1 MSSTAGPAPIGRGAS
16 ALGDAAIAVA
26 PDLVIEPAGPLE
38 RARDLAPLL
47 EDYAA
52 ANEDGVTLAAPVVA
66 ALHDQELFRLLV
78 PAAFGGGEATVHTAF
93 EIFEEV
99 SRADGATGW
108 SLMAG
113 AIYLA
118 VAAGYLPDAGAR
130 AVLADPR
137 AVAAGQV
144 APLGV
149 AHRKRGGAGGGWTVE
164 GRFGFASGGLHAS
177 WFYGGFREHTADGDP
192 VLLANGLPSIV
203 VGLFPAGAVDLLGNW
218 DVIGLVGTG
227 SVDYRVPPQTLDP
240 AFSFPL
246 FEPELRRGHPRLRMG
261 LAGLTCI
268 GHAAFAVGV
277 ARRALDELVAL
288 AASKRRIGRATLID
302 DPVFQYRYAQ
312 AEAQLAAARALATS
326 ALDDLEAAAVAG
338 AVTTEARTM
347 ARLAATYAAETALE
361 VAGAAFRF
369 SGSLGLRN
377 GSAIGRCYRDLS
389 AGEQHVFTDHNSY
402 RDAGRLLLGVGPD
415 HLLR

>member
-1 MSSTAGPAPIGRGAS
+1 MTSTASPAAS
-16 ALGDAAIAVA
+16 ALVDLTVE
-26 PDLVIEPAGPLE
+26 PDPQVDGGPLE
-38 RARDLAPLL
+38 LARELAPLL
-47 EDYAA
+47 EGHAP

-66 ALHDQELFRLLV
+66 ALHDRGLFHLLV
-78 PAAFGGGEATVHTAF
+78 PAAFGGSEVTVQSAF
-93 EIFEEV
+93 QVFEEI

-118 VAAGYLPDAGAR
+118 VAAGYLPDEGAR
-130 AVLADPR
+130 AVFADPR

-144 APLGV
+144 APLGT
-149 AHRKRGGAGGGWTVE
+149 ATSNAGRGWTVE
-164 GRFGFASGGLHAS
+164 GRFGFASGGMHAS
-177 WFYGGFREHTADGDP
+177 WFYGGFREVSADGEP
-192 VLLANGLPSIV
+192 VMLADGLPSIV
-203 VGLFPAGAVDLLGNW
+203 VGVFPHRAIELLGNW

-227 SVDYRVPPQTLDP
+227 SIDYRIPAQTLDP

-268 GHAAFAVGV
+268 GHAAFATGV

-288 AASKRRIGRATLID
+288 ATSKRRIGRATLID

-312 AEAQLAAARALATS
+312 AEAQLAAARALALS
-326 ALDDLEAAAVAG
+326 ALDDLEAAAVAD
-338 AVTTEARTM
+338 AITTETRTM
-347 ARLAATYAAETALE
+347 ARLAATHAAETALD

-369 SGSLGLRN
+369 SGSTGLRN
-377 GSAIGRCYRDLS
+377 GSAIQRCYRDLS
-389 AGEQHVFTDHNSY
+389 AGEQHVFTDFNSY

>member
-1 MSSTAGPAPIGRGAS
+1 MTSTAGPATS
-16 ALGDAAIAVA
+16 AFV
-26 PDLVIEPAGPLE
+26 DLTVETPGPVEL
-38 RARDLAPLL
+38 ARELAPLL
-47 EDYAA
+47 DAHA
-52 ANEDGVTLAAPVVA
+52 VVNEDGVTLAAPVVA
-66 ALHDQELFRLLV
+66 ALHDRGLFHVLV
-78 PAAFGGGEATVHTAF
+78 PEAFGGSEAPVRVAY
-93 EIFEEV
+93 EVFEEV

-118 VAAGYLPDAGAR
+118 VAAGYLPDEGAA
-130 AVLADPR
+130 AVFADPR

-144 APLGV
+144 APLGT
-149 AHRKRGGAGGGWTVE
+149 ATIDAGRGWAVE
-164 GRFGFASGGLHAS
+164 GQFGFASGGMHAS
-177 WFYGGFREHTADGDP
+177 WFYGGFREYTASGEPVLRADG
-192 VLLANGLPSIV
+192 LPRIV
-203 VGLFPAGAVDLLGNW
+203 VGLFPKSAVELLGNW

-227 SVDYRVPPQTLDP
+227 SVDYRIPAQRLDDG
-240 AFSFPL
+240 FSFPL

-268 GHAAFAVGV
+268 GHAAFATGV
-277 ARRALDELVAL
+277 ARRALDELVTL

-302 DPVFQYRYAQ
+302 EAVFQSRYAQ
-312 AEAQLAAARALATS
+312 AETQLAAARALALS

-338 AVTTEARTM
+338 TISTRARTM
-347 ARLAATYAAETALE
+347 ARLAATHAAETALE

-369 SGSLGLRN
+369 SGSTGLRN
-377 GSAIGRCYRDLS
+377 GSALQRCYRDLS
-389 AGEQHVFTDHNSY
+389 AGEQHVFTDFNSY

>member
-1 MSSTAGPAPIGRGAS
+1 MTSTASPATS
-16 ALGDAAIAVA
+16 ALDDLSVEAVS
-26 PDLVIEPAGPLE
+26 PREL
-38 RARDLAPLL
+38 ARWLAPLF
-47 EDYAA
+47 EEHAA

-66 ALHDQELFRLLV
+66 ALHDRGLFHLLV
-78 PAAFGGGEATVHTAF
+78 PAAFGGSEVPVRTAF
-93 EIFEEV
+93 EVFEEV

-118 VAAGYLPDAGAR
+118 VAAGYLPDEGAR
-130 AVLADPR
+130 AIFADPR

-144 APLGV
+144 APLGT
-149 AHRKRGGAGGGWTVE
+149 ATIDDGGGWTVE

-177 WFYGGFREHTADGDP
+177 WFYGGFREHNEHGEP
-192 VLLANGLPSIV
+192 VMLDDGLPSIV
-203 VGLFPAGAVDLLGNW
+203 VGLFPVSAVELLGNW

-227 SVDYRVPPQTLDP
+227 SVDYRIPAQTLEP

-268 GHAAFAVGV
+268 GHAAFATGV
-277 ARRALDELVAL
+277 ARRALDELVVL
-288 AASKRRIGRATLID
+288 ATSKRRIGRSTLID

-312 AEAQLAAARALATS
+312 AEAQLAAARALAVS
-326 ALDDLEAAAVAG
+326 ALTDLEAAAVAG
-338 AVTTEARTM
+338 AVTIRARTT
-347 ARLAATYAAETALE
+347 ARLAATFAAETALE
-361 VAGAAFRF
+361 VVGVAFRF
-369 SGSLGLRN
+369 SGSTGLRN

-389 AGEQHVFTDHNSY
+389 AGEQHVFTDCNSY

>member
-1 MSSTAGPAPIGRGAS
+1 MTSTASEAPSVLA
-16 ALGDAAIAVA
+16 A
-26 PDLVIEPAGPLE
+26 PDLTIEPAGPAELT
-38 RARDLAPLL
+38 RDVAPLL
-47 EDYAA
+47 EEYAA
-52 ANEDGVTLAAPVVA
+52 ANEAGVTLAAPVVA
-66 ALHDQELFRLLV
+66 ALHDRGLFHLLV
-78 PAAFGGGEATVHTAF
+78 PAAFGGSDVAVRTAY
-93 EIFEEV
+93 EVFEEV

-118 VAAGYLPDAGAR
+118 VAAGYLPDDGAR
-130 AVLADPR
+130 AVFADPR

-144 APLGV
+144 APLGT
-149 AHRKRGGAGGGWTVE
+149 AQRSAGGAGLGWTVE

-177 WFYGGFREHTADGDP
+177 WFYGGFREHTASGEA
-192 VLLANGLPSIV
+192 VLLDNGLPSVV
-203 VGLFPAGAVDLLGNW
+203 VGLFPIGAVELLANW

-227 SVDYRVPPQTLDP
+227 SVDYRVPAQALDP

-268 GHAAFAVGV
+268 GHAAFATGV
-277 ARRALDELVAL
+277 ARRALDELVVL
-288 AASKRRIGRATLID
+288 AASKRRIGRPTLID
-302 DPVFQYRYAQ
+302 DPVFQYRYGE
-312 AEAQLAAARALATS
+312 AEAQLAAARALALT
-326 ALDDLEAAAVAG
+326 ALDDLEAEAVAG
-338 AVTTEARTM
+338 AVSTKARTM
-347 ARLAATYAAETALE
+347 ARLAATHAAETALE

-369 SGSLGLRN
+369 SGSAGLRN
-377 GSAIGRCYRDLS
+377 GSAIQRCYRDLS

-415 HLLR
+415 HLLH

>member
-1 MSSTAGPAPIGRGAS
+1 MTSTASPAAS
-16 ALGDAAIAVA
+16 ALV
-26 PDLVIEPAGPLE
+26 DLSVEADPRVDGPLE
-38 RARDLAPLL
+38 TARELAPLL
-47 EDYAA
+47 EEQAV
-52 ANEDGVTLAAPVVA
+52 ANEEGVTLAAPVVE
-66 ALHDQELFRLLV
+66 ALNDRGLFHLLV
-78 PAAFGGGEATVHTAF
+78 PAAFGGGEATARTAF
-93 EIFEEV
+93 CVFEEV

-118 VAAGYLPDAGAR
+118 VAAGYLPDEGALSLF
-130 AVLADPR
+130 AEPR
-137 AVAAGQV
+137 PVAAGQV
-144 APLGV
+144 APLGT
-149 AHRKRGGAGGGWTVE
+149 ATITDNGAGPGWTVE
-164 GRFGFASGGLHAS
+164 GRFGFASGGMHAS
-177 WFYGGFREHTADGDP
+177 WFYGGFRELGSDGEPVMLADG
-192 VLLANGLPSIV
+192 LPNIV
-203 VGLFPAGAVDLLGNW
+203 VGVFPRRAVELLGNW

-227 SVDYRVPPQTLDP
+227 SIDYRIPAQTLDP

-268 GHAAFAVGV
+268 GHAAFATGV

-312 AEAQLAAARALATS
+312 AEAQLAAARALALS
-326 ALDDLEAAAVAG
+326 ALDDLEAAAMAG
-338 AVTTEARTM
+338 AVTTETRTM
-347 ARLAATYAAETALE
+347 ARLAATHAAETAVE

-369 SGSLGLRN
+369 SGSTGLRN
-377 GSAIGRCYRDLS
+377 GSAIQRCYRDLN
-389 AGEQHVFTDHNSY
+389 AGEQHVFTDFNSY